1 MYFKKSHENLKLWH
15 TPVTTNPF
23 SDYKK
28 VDMKT
33 FKFDIIANKKGDY
46 NILLFEE
53 KHNQKKSKLVNYYQ

>member
-1 MYFKKSHENLKLWH
+1 MYFKKSQENLKLWH

-46 NILLFEE
+46 NISLFEE
-53 KHNQKKSKLVNYYQ
+53 KHN